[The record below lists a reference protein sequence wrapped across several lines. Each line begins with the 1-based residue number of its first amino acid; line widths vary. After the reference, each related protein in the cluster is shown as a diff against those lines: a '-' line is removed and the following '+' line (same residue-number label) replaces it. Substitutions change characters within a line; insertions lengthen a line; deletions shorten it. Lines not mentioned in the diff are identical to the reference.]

1 MDKEIII
8 FFNIYLFN
16 VFFQTPLHLSAE
28 HGHSSNVKSLLQHD
42 ADMLVRDING
52 LTASDL
58 ADKAGH
64 INCTNILKEA
74 YSK

>member
-1 MDKEIII
+1 MH
-8 FFNIYLFN
+8 LPR
-16 VFFQTPLHLSAE
+16 FQTPLHLSAE
-28 HGHSSNVKSLLQHD
+28 HGHSSNVKLLLQHD
-42 ADMLVRDING
+42 ADMLLRDISG

-74 YSK
+74 YSE

>member
-1 MDKEIII
+1 MK
-8 FFNIYLFN
+8 L
-16 VFFQTPLHLSAE
+16 
-28 HGHSSNVKSLLQHD
+28 LLQHD
-42 ADMLVRDING
+42 ADMLLRDISG

-74 YSK
+74 YSECLLNFFFKIKFERIELLSPIGSFF